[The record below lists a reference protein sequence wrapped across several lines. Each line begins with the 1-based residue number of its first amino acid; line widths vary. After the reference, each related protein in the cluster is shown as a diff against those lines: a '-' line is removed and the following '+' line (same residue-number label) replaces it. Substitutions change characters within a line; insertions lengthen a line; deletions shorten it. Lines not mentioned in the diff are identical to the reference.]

1 MNWDD
6 YDVFCQVIEH
16 RGFAAAA
23 RILERP
29 KSSISAAISRLE
41 ASLDAR
47 LLERTTRQLQLTE
60 RGQALYES
68 IGASFVNLR
77 GARADALAQGNV
89 VAGTLRVAGPHEF
102 CTYQLGPVACSMMS
116 RYPTLNISIE
126 VEDDT
131 INPVDRHYDVAFTRL
146 DGALPAG
153 SLVQRR
159 VIAIEQGLFASP
171 DLLKLQGEPNNLE
184 ELATMP
190 LLCSTRDREWTF
202 TAADGSVDHI
212 PTYAPRLSSTNTH
225 IRRQAAMAGLG
236 VARFPLF
243 FGEDAVRAGELR
255 RVLINYACMTLRI
268 YALLPGKRL
277 VPAKARL
284 FLDELEQRVNRLAGS
299 VQS

>member
-6 YDVFCQVIEH
+6 YDVFCHVIEH
-16 RGFAAAA
+16 RGFSAAA
-23 RILERP
+23 RVLERP

-41 ASLDAR
+41 TSLDAR
-47 LLERTTRQLQLTE
+47 LLERSTRQLQLTE

-68 IGASFVNLR
+68 IGASFVSLR

-89 VAGTLRVAGPHEF
+89 VTGNLRVAGPHEF

-116 RYPTLNISIE
+116 RYPTLSISIE

-131 INPVDRHYDVAFTRL
+131 INPLEHHYDIAFTRL
-146 DGALPAG
+146 DGAPPVG

-159 VIAIEQGLFASP
+159 VITIEQGLFVAP
-171 DLLKLQGEPNNLE
+171 DLLRLHGEPNNPE
-184 ELATMP
+184 ELAKLP

-202 TAADGSVDHI
+202 TAADGSIDRI
-212 PTYAPRLSSTNTH
+212 PTYAPRLSSSNTD
-225 IRRQAAMAGLG
+225 IRRQAAIAGLG

-243 FGEDAVRAGELR
+243 FGDGAVQAGQLR
-255 RVLINYACMTLRI
+255 RVLIDFACMTLRI
-268 YALLPGKRL
+268 YALLPGQRL

-284 FLDELEQRVNRLAGS
+284 FLDELEQRVNR
-299 VQS
+299 